1 MNEQNINN
9 GMNGGP
15 GMPPPP
21 PQGYMN
27 MNGGPGMPPPPP
39 QGYMNMNGGPG
50 MPPPPPQGYMNMNM
64 NTRPPQRRNPAV
76 SPNRFRMFGIPVLVY
91 AIICA
96 ACLYSN
102 WSSILSA
109 VLSIVSIVFI
119 STCMVRYEKNIGAD
133 RETMTTGAALS

>member
-50 MPPPPPQGYMNMNM
+50 MPPPPPQGYMNMNGG
-64 NTRPPQRRNPAV
+64 PGDAPAAASGLYEHECQTAAEEKSCGV
-76 SPNRFRMFGIPVLVY
+76 SEQIQDVWYSGTGICDHMCGVSVQQLVEY
-91 AIICA
+91 IVGCA
-96 ACLYSN
+96 FD
-102 WSSILSA
+102 SINS
-109 VLSIVSIVFI
+109 VYQYMHGTI
-119 STCMVRYEKNIGAD
+119 
-133 RETMTTGAALS
+133 

>member
-39 QGYMNMNGGPG
+39 QGYMLSLIHISEP
-50 MPPPPPQGYMNMNM
+50 
-64 NTRPPQRRNPAV
+64 TRP
-76 SPNRFRMFGIPVLVY
+76 Y
-91 AIICA
+91 
-96 ACLYSN
+96 
-102 WSSILSA
+102 
-109 VLSIVSIVFI
+109 
-119 STCMVRYEKNIGAD
+119 
-133 RETMTTGAALS
+133 

>member
-39 QGYMNMNGGPG
+39 QGYMNMNGGAEEKSCGVSEQIQDVWYSGTGICDHMCG
-50 MPPPPPQGYMNMNM
+50 MSVQQLVEYIVGCAFDSINSVYQYMHG
-64 NTRPPQRRNPAV
+64 T
-76 SPNRFRMFGIPVLVY
+76 I
-91 AIICA
+91 
-96 ACLYSN
+96 
-102 WSSILSA
+102 
-109 VLSIVSIVFI
+109 
-119 STCMVRYEKNIGAD
+119 
-133 RETMTTGAALS
+133 

>member
-27 MNGGPGMPPPPP
+27 MNA
-39 QGYMNMNGGPG
+39 
-50 MPPPPPQGYMNMNM
+50 
-64 NTRPPQRRNPAV
+64 RPPQRRNPAV

-102 WSSILSA
+102 WSSA
-109 VLSIVSIVFI
+109 FDSINSVYQYMHGTI
-119 STCMVRYEKNIGAD
+119 
-133 RETMTTGAALS
+133 